1 MAYTFKSPTNSTRT
15 SPAPTRS
22 RNNKQKARRAKA
34 KAPSIK
40 YSDKGNQRANLPSE
54 VAKQYAQPANTRPV
68 VKTTAVASN
77 NVKKASD
84 RPSGT
89 LRSGLIPKNYN
100 PSLVTIGPIS
110 DKENQEIDDR
120 IAQKKSLIKSPAP
133 SIVSINKEK
142 TDTKPSLLA
151 INPKIKT
158 TMGTVTDG
166 YGVNAPI
173 ANNQGSTMMAS
184 LSNEPTYKAQ
194 PPKVPFAQFKTSQD
208 PKLLGEM
215 GIVEQ
220 PKKNAQ
226 FKTSQDPKLLNEMGI
241 TKQARPQFGPLEQ
254 GVIPLAG
261 TVAQAQAG
269 QLEILKNLQANPLVR
284 PGFNKDSYDQEAL
297 VGKDSLIRGDKYRND
312 EVSYNQAYWKAKR
325 EGGASQAEMAAEQ
338 KALGSKKTYSGDRV
352 ISEADQDRAKYAL
365 QSLRRSGIDPTVTS
379 ETSGFFDE
387 MNTTTSSYDIGT
399 GKPMTTT
406 RQQYSPIAKTKWGNL
421 RLGDDVTKTFVNGV
435 AVYTQ
440 KNDDPATTSET
451 GSLNQ
456 RSQSSPDPIAEMKD
470 IDNQIK
476 TETDPV
482 ILKALH
488 KRRLMLMRM
497 NRTNTR
503 FAGLLGEADTK
514 RTNLMSI
521 S

>member
-1 MAYTFKSPTNSTRT
+1 MGSSSGGSSSGGGSGDNK
-15 SPAPTRS
+15 PAKKKKATPKATPVRG
-22 RNNKQKARRAKA
+22 RNNKQKAGRAAA
-34 KAPSIK
+34 KKTPK
-40 YSDKGNQRANLPSE
+40 
-54 VAKQYAQPANTRPV
+54 AQPQASPTYGNNKRPATPTV
-68 VKTTAVASN
+68 STATTTPLASN
-77 NVKKASD
+77 NVKKVEV
-84 RPSGT
+84 RPNGT
-89 LRSGLIPKNYN
+89 QRSGLLPEAIAAPVANVVK
-100 PSLVTIGPIS
+100 P
-110 DKENQEIDDR
+110 
-120 IAQKKSLIKSPAP
+120 IAQS
-133 SIVSINKEK
+133 
-142 TDTKPSLLA
+142 
-151 INPKIKT
+151 
-158 TMGTVTDG
+158 
-166 YGVNAPI
+166 
-173 ANNQGSTMMAS
+173 
-184 LSNEPTYKAQ
+184 
-194 PPKVPFAQFKTSQD
+194 KTSQD
-208 PKLLGEM
+208 PKLLREM
-215 GIVEQ
+215 GIGVDQ
-220 PKKNAQ
+220 PKAETASTAPTAIKPSAKVNPFGGTAMASIMSIVNPEERN
-226 FKTSQDPKLLNEMGI
+226 KTLLGGYQNTLTSRDNFDKSI
-241 TKQARPQFGPLEQ
+241 
-254 GVIPLAG
+254 
-261 TVAQAQAG
+261 
-269 QLEILKNLQANPLVR
+269 
-284 PGFNKDSYDQEAL
+284 YDKEAA

-325 EGGASQAEMAAEQ
+325 EGGASQADMAAEQ
-338 KALGSKKTYSGDRV
+338 KALGSKKTYSGDRA
-352 ISEADQDRAKYAL
+352 ITQQDQEKSKYILDAL
-365 QSLRRSGIDPTVTS
+365 GKSGIKPTVTS
-379 ETSGFFDE
+379 KTSGFFDE

-399 GKPMTTT
+399 VKPMTTT

>member
-352 ISEADQDRAKYAL
+352 ISEADQDRAKYTL

-379 ETSGFFDE
+379 EKSGFFDE
-387 MNTTTSSYDIGT
+387 MTTTKSSYDIGT
-399 GKPMTTT
+399 GKSVTSTVQDYKPNILGV
-406 RQQYSPIAKTKWGNL
+406 Q
-421 RLGDDVTKTFVNGV
+421 LGDNITKTFVNGV
-435 AVYTQ
+435 ATYT
-440 KNDDPATTSET
+440 KTGDGERTTSEL
-451 GSLNQ
+451 GSLKQ
-456 RSQSSPDPIAEMKD
+456 RSQSSQDPIKEMQD

-476 TETDPV
+476 TETNPAK
-482 ILKALH
+482 LKALH

-503 FAGLLGEADTK
+503 FAGLLDEADTK